1 MATAEQTQETPDQIT
16 TLIDSTRE
24 QFEAQMEE
32 LRPQHEAFL
41 RLEQIVANFDR
52 VVTGTTRK
60 SRTTRSSGGASRPDE
75 FLRLVTE
82 AGAEGIT
89 VSEAAEKMDGMN
101 PNYLYRI
108 AKDLMASDNITKGED
123 KRYRAA

>member
-1 MATAEQTQETPDQIT
+1 MATAEQTQDTPDQIS

-41 RLEQIVANFDR
+41 RLERIVENFDK

-60 SRTTRSSGGASRPDE
+60 GRTTRASGGASRPDE

-89 VSEAAEKMDGMN
+89 VSEAADKMDGMN

-108 AKDLMASDNITKGED
+108 AKELMAVSSIIKGED